1 MRTTIRRAAAIA
13 AFALLGLVPA
23 GAAMASSGGGGGPT
37 PKPPVPSGPPPVVI
51 DSRAI
56 SITVTNALGC
66 TLKFDH
72 KTINN
77 GVGSVPADLTNGG
90 SFVIKASNPGLT
102 FTGDVVYGVI
112 CNGFGVD
119 EVFLDW
125 QQPVGGSMT
134 TVAYGSGS
142 GFVILTTQTTRNRDG
157 STSFAVKV
165 Q

>member
-1 MRTTIRRAAAIA
+1 MRTTIRRAATIA

-37 PKPPVPSGPPPVVI
+37 PIPPVPSGPPPVVV

-56 SITVTNALGC
+56 AINVTNSLGC

-72 KTINN
+72 KTISN
-77 GVGSVPADLTNGG
+77 GVGSVPADLTSGG
-90 SFVIKASNPGLT
+90 SFVIKASNPSLT
-102 FTGDVVYGVI
+102 FSGDVVYDVI

-125 QQPVGGSMT
+125 QQPVGGNMT
-134 TVAYGSGS
+134 TAAHGN

-157 STSFAVKV
+157 STSFAVTV

>member
-37 PKPPVPSGPPPVVI
+37 PIPPVPSGPPPVVI

-56 SITVTNALGC
+56 AITVTNSLGC
-66 TLKFDH
+66 VLKFDH
-72 KTINN
+72 KSISN
-77 GVGSVPADLTNGG
+77 GVGSVPTDLTNGG

-102 FTGDVVYGVI
+102 FAGDVVYDVI

-125 QQPVGGSMT
+125 QQPVGNSMT
-134 TVAYGSGS
+134 TAAYGN
-142 GFVILTTQTTRNRDG
+142 GFVILTTQTARNRDG

>member
-1 MRTTIRRAAAIA
+1 MRTTIRRAAVIA

-37 PKPPVPSGPPPVVI
+37 PIPPVPSGPPPVVI

-56 SITVTNALGC
+56 AITVTNALGC

-72 KTINN
+72 KTISN

-90 SFVIKASNPGLT
+90 SFVIKSSNPGLT
-102 FTGDVVYGVI
+102 FAGDVVYDVI

-125 QQPVGGSMT
+125 QQPAGGSMT
-134 TVAYGSGS
+134 TAEYGSGN
-142 GFVILTTQTTRNRDG
+142 GFVILSSQTTRNRDG
-157 STSFAVKV
+157 SISFAVKV
-165 Q
+165 